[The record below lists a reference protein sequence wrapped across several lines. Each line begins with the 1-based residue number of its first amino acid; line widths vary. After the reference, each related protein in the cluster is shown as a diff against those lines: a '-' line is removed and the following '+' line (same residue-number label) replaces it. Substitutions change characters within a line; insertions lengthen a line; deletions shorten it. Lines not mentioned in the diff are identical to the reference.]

1 MEAEFG
7 GGMPPNSQFSLQITL
22 YPCWWQITGPG
33 AGGSGYEYGADGGI
47 RVSVAAH
54 DAFSRGA

>member
-33 AGGSGYEYGADGGI
+33 AGGSGYEYGADG
-47 RVSVAAH
+47 
-54 DAFSRGA
+54 